1 MKARD
6 SIYNA
11 GNDYKQ
17 FAISYYNPTPTP
29 TEPTP
34 PEHIPVS

>member
-6 SIYNA
+6 SIYNV

-17 FAISYYNPTPTP
+17 FARSYYNQTPTQP
-29 TEPTP
+29 EPTP